1 MFRSRLVGLV
11 LVAAVGW
18 IPIAPPEHVHEEEE
32 HGHETLLVHR
42 HLGAHTLP
50 QHVSRHEQI
59 LDHEDA
65 PILTFEPVYVVPSA
79 PNAVAEPPS
88 IVVAT
93 IEPPAGEVLHRSRD
107 YVERLIHGPPRAP
120 TSLRAPPAVSRL

>member
-1 MFRSRLVGLV
+1 VFRSRVVGLV
-11 LVAAVGW
+11 LVATVGW

-50 QHVSRHEQI
+50 QHLSGHEPI
-59 LDHEDA
+59 FDHEDA
-65 PILTFEPVYVVPSA
+65 PILTFDPVYVVPSA
-79 PNAVAEPPS
+79 SNPVAEPAS
-88 IVVAT
+88 TLVAM
-93 IEPPAGEVLHRSRD
+93 IEPPAGETLHRSRD

-120 TSLRAPPAVSRL
+120 TSLRAPPASSRL

>member
-18 IPIAPPEHVHEEEE
+18 IPVAPPEHVHEEEE

-42 HLGAHTLP
+42 HLGAHALP
-50 QHVSRHEQI
+50 HHALRHEQI

-65 PILTFEPVYVVPSA
+65 PILTFDPVYIVPSTS
-79 PNAVAEPPS
+79 NLVAAPPS
-88 IVVAT
+88 NTVAT
-93 IEPPAGEVLHRSRD
+93 IEPPAGEIRHRARD
-107 YVERLIHGPPRAP
+107 YVERLIHAPPRAP
-120 TSLRAPPAVSRL
+120 TSLRAPPAVSLL

>member
-1 MFRSRLVGLV
+1 MFRSRLVGLL
-11 LVAAVGW
+11 LVAAVGS

-32 HGHETLLVHR
+32 QGHETLLVHR

-65 PILTFEPVYVVPSA
+65 PILTFDAVYVVPPA
-79 PNAVAEPPS
+79 AHVVAAPPS
-88 IVVAT
+88 VVVAT
-93 IEPPAGEVLHRSRD
+93 IEPPASNTLHRPRD

-120 TSLRAPPAVSRL
+120 TSLRAPPSISRL